1 MTLKQRLLLLIGT
14 IILLIITTLSTFSYM
29 NFKHFNM
36 EQFIETRTYQAA
48 STSALIE
55 VSLNEVTSTL
65 LGLSE
70 LLTFTNNSL
79 TNDKD
84 AILKALVQV
93 NNDLDAVTTYVGFKN
108 YTLLFDNGQLLDYS
122 NNQGDYYTGP
132 FSGADVTITPVFQDN
147 VANRRIF
154 SITVPVKR
162 NGVIVGYLGA
172 DFDTDLYEKIIKTT
186 IPNGQV
192 FLVDKFNSILSSE
205 YSELVGKNLYQER
218 PMYKNIPD
226 GSSLYTMPNGDE
238 FVLITKTIPKLGMT
252 IFTYD
257 TVDHVVESSQNTFK
271 NSVLIAIALVAISL
285 VILYIV
291 IIKYIYI
298 PIGGEPKEIVAY
310 LEQFES
316 GDLTSDLQ
324 LTGNETGIYK
334 SLVLL
339 GNRLSNLLGDT
350 HQITNSVASASEEL
364 SAVMHYAVNNVNNEK
379 VQVDIISDAI
389 HQLTCISGNMS
400 KTIIDTER
408 STTEAG
414 HNIVIGNSELEQ
426 STVITTA
433 INDSIQQTALMVVE
447 LKEYTVNIEDVVNVI
462 NTIAEQTN
470 LLALNAAIEA
480 ARAGEQGRGFA
491 VVADEVRVLATKTQ
505 ISTQNI
511 RDIITNL
518 QVKAEIAN
526 NNMQENTLMIQ
537 KSVELIERVRKAFVD
552 IDNSVKSISEV
563 SALVGIVSQEQ
574 QQISGHIALNN
585 NKIMDLVNQNVS
597 TISQTEQSASEL
609 AKLASTQKE
618 VLSYFRI

>member
-1 MTLKQRLLLLIGT
+1 M
-14 IILLIITTLSTFSYM
+14 
-29 NFKHFNM
+29 
-36 EQFIETRTYQAA
+36 
-48 STSALIE
+48 
-55 VSLNEVTSTL
+55 
-65 LGLSE
+65 
-70 LLTFTNNSL
+70 
-79 TNDKD
+79 
-84 AILKALVQV
+84 
-93 NNDLDAVTTYVGFKN
+93 
-108 YTLLFDNGQLLDYS
+108 LFRS
-122 NNQGDYYTGP
+122 
-132 FSGADVTITPVFQDN
+132 
-147 VANRRIF
+147 
-154 SITVPVKR
+154 
-162 NGVIVGYLGA
+162 
-172 DFDTDLYEKIIKTT
+172 
-186 IPNGQV
+186 
-192 FLVDKFNSILSSE
+192 
-205 YSELVGKNLYQER
+205 
-218 PMYKNIPD
+218 
-226 GSSLYTMPNGDE
+226 
-238 FVLITKTIPKLGMT
+238 
-252 IFTYD
+252 
-257 TVDHVVESSQNTFK
+257 
-271 NSVLIAIALVAISL
+271 
-285 VILYIV
+285 
-291 IIKYIYI
+291 
-298 PIGGEPKEIVAY
+298 AY